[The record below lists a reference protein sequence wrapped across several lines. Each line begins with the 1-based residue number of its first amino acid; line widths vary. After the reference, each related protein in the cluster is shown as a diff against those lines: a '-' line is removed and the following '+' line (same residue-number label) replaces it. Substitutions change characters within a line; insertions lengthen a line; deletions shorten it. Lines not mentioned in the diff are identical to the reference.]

1 MRRLVTLAALLSL
14 AVAAPAHAKTER
26 PLVYVVVVDGLDG
39 DRVDA
44 GDAPFISSLMSGHA
58 GGRGTYYPESRS
70 VMITE
75 TNPNHVAMMTG
86 AYGGA
91 SGIFSNVM
99 AVYHPV
105 ANEDSCTPTGPVAL
119 DKMPREIS
127 GENADCLRA
136 ETVFAAIDK
145 LGNPDGLL
153 TAFATGKPKLGRIF
167 AGKTADPAKRDVDFI
182 WAPCASGADDD
193 EYCGDV
199 PTNPV
204 SGYAFDDATVM
215 DQVLRTIDEG
225 IGPEKRRPDL
235 TFVNLH
241 QVDSAG
247 HAFAPGA
254 FYDAAIGMADQE
266 IQRLVQKLQERNE
279 WSRTVMI
286 LLSDH
291 AMDSQF
297 AKVRLSTAFEGA
309 GVPADKFLALGKAAV
324 EFVYLADRTAP
335 DRFALL
341 KQLRATALAQDGVQE
356 ALYREANPQDGTAE
370 HTIAAKH
377 PDWRLDG
384 ERIPDLLVTAVPGTG
399 FNDPDETS
407 QPLPG
412 HHGGPPTRDNFFAVV
427 GGGAFVQQAQIGG
440 VRDPIFDDTLL
451 NPQSA
456 ENVDVAATVMGL
468 FGLPAPRDNAGRF
481 LAEAFDVARLP
492 GAGRPAIT
500 PPLSVKARRSRRFTV
515 RAALPG
521 AVYDLEVQVGRGWK
535 RLRTASAAPFT
546 RHRVRRSARR
556 GRFRARILSAAG
568 VRGPWVTRTV
578 RARR

>member
-1 MRRLVTLAALLSL
+1 
-14 AVAAPAHAKTER
+14 
-26 PLVYVVVVDGLDG
+26 
-39 DRVDA
+39 
-44 GDAPFISSLMSGHA
+44 MSGYA
-58 GGRGTYYPESRS
+58 RGRGTYYPESRS

-91 SGIFSNVM
+91 SGVFSNVM

-136 ETVFAAIDK
+136 ETVFAAVDK

-167 AGKTADPAKRDVDFI
+167 AGKTADPGRRDVDFI

-241 QVDSAG
+241 QVDSA
-247 HAFAPGA
+247 
-254 FYDAAIGMADQE
+254 
-266 IQRLVQKLQERNE
+266 
-279 WSRTVMI
+279 
-286 LLSDH
+286 
-291 AMDSQF
+291 
-297 AKVRLSTAFEGA
+297 
-309 GVPADKFLALGKAAV
+309 
-324 EFVYLADRTAP
+324 
-335 DRFALL
+335 
-341 KQLRATALAQDGVQE
+341 
-356 ALYREANPQDGTAE
+356 E

-427 GGGAFVQQAQIGG
+427 GGGAFVQQAHIGG

-456 ENVDVAATVMGL
+456 ESVDVAATVMGL
-468 FGLPAPRDNAGRF
+468 FGMPAPRDNAGRF

-500 PPLSVKARRSRRFTV
+500 PPLSVKARRGRRFTV
-515 RAALPG
+515 RGALPG
-521 AVYDLEVQVGRGWK
+521 AVYDLEVQVGKGWK